1 MGLRGR
7 VGAGLAATRKQRR
20 RILHD
25 RRRAVPRGPRLT
37 GPRRLCVPVC
47 FATKCRGMFFTTY
60 LLLRHVQLF
69 STAMT
74 GIPGMYTCRFSQN
87 SFLLLPLSPCPVVQ
101 YCNFRVLV
109 QYFCHHAEFYH
120 TDVPHVQIVQ

>member
-74 GIPGMYTCRFSQN
+74 GIPSIHLQIQSEFIFITTYVPMSSCS
-87 SFLLLPLSPCPVVQ
+87 
-101 YCNFRVLV
+101 VL
-109 QYFCHHAEFYH
+109 QL
-120 TDVPHVQIVQ
+120 

>member
-60 LLLRHVQLF
+60 LLLRQLSCPIVQYCY
-69 STAMT
+69 SMT
-74 GIPGMYTCRFSQN
+74 GIPGIHLQIQSEFIFITTYVPMSSCS
-87 SFLLLPLSPCPVVQ
+87 
-101 YCNFRVLV
+101 VL
-109 QYFCHHAEFYH
+109 QL
-120 TDVPHVQIVQ
+120 